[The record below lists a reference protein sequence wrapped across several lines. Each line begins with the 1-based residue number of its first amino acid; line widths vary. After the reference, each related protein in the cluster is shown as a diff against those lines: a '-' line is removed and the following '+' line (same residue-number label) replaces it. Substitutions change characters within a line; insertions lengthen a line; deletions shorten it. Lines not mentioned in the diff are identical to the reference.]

1 MVEYILRFHDNRD
14 LYFDVLI
21 KVRDLTNNSYDN
33 VYLYYMKNA
42 KAVVENTLQFE
53 DDGEW
58 ELKSMEAMD
67 EIDTVYFG

>member
-58 ELKSMEAMD
+58 ELKSMKAMD
-67 EIDTVYFG
+67 EIDTVYFE

>member
-58 ELKSMEAMD
+58 ELKSMKAMD
-67 EIDTVYFG
+67 EIDKVYFE